1 MTSFLYTS
9 FAEQSCAIVLFDQ
22 AREEAEALDKDFA
35 KTNKLK
41 GSLHGVPFSFKDQCE
56 FAIYLDRSIMSD
68 VC

>member
-9 FAEQSCAIVLFDQ
+9 FAERPCATVLFDQ

-35 KTNKLK
+35 RTKKLK

-56 FAIYLDRSIMSD
+56 FAIYLDALTMSD